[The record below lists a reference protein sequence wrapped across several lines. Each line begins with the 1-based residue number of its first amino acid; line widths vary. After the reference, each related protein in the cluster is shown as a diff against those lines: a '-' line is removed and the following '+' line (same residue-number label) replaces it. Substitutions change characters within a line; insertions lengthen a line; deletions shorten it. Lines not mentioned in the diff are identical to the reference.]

1 MSAMFFFKIG
11 KNVYKGTGNIQLKAI
26 KNAGYKVLTNVSDAV
41 KQKALAFNKIPKTI
55 MAALRETAKAESPVT
70 KFKPV
75 RFGKFKGKIIDVPAA
90 KFKAKLVG
98 KGPNAK
104 LVREEIIEVAGQ
116 KVDTKKISPAKLEKK
131 LKEAGKIKTDKKKP
145 VEKKKVEDKK
155 KTTTKKTTNKKEVKK
170 PTTTRG
176 GSKKVY
182 TIKDIAK
189 MKNPPKNF
197 SFQVAKGAPV
207 TEAKTLKTGATTFA
221 QARKNFIDNL
231 ELNKYPAKLRKEIL
245 DDFEKRHKKDF
256 DKAAKKKPVEKK
268 KTTTTKV
275 TDKKEV
281 KKPTTTRG
289 GSGKQTQKKT
299 VTTTTKKKEVKKPT
313 TVRGGSK
320 KVKQMTASQMLKQ
333 TKSTKLTPPPKSL
346 TANQTDRLVN
356 QVSSKTNVAKGT
368 IRSFISRNAGRLS
381 LASLPL
387 VGMAAVVIGE
397 LMSPSK
403 IAVSTLNGKKSG
415 VPLGPNRP
423 KTKVK
428 QKDSKTKVTQP
439 KSPLSKSKVTA
450 PVKKSKTRPEALKKI
465 KAAVQK
471 ATSGKKFNLIGG
483 GTGTATQRL
492 AEIDAEKKLE
502 KRLKRRPTKAELRKY
517 LKSN

>member
-1 MSAMFFFKIG
+1 MSAMFLFKVG
-11 KNVYKGTGNIQLKAI
+11 KEIFKGSGNIQLKAV
-26 KNAGYKVLTNVSDAV
+26 KNADFKIIKDATSDMVSKAKAFSKLPD
-41 KQKALAFNKIPKTI
+41 KALEK
-55 MAALRETAKAESPVT
+55 MYETLPRTMT
-70 KFKPV
+70 KFKPA
-75 RFGKFKGKIIDVPAA
+75 RFGKLKGKIINIPAA
-90 KFKAKLVG
+90 KFKVKLVG

-104 LVREEIIEVAGQ
+104 LIREQITEVAGQ
-116 KVDTKKISPAKLEKK
+116 KVDTKKMSPAKLEEK

-155 KTTTKKTTNKKEVKK
+155 KTTTTKKTTDKKEVKK

-176 GSKKVY
+176 GSKKV
-182 TIKDIAK
+182 
-189 MKNPPKNF
+189 
-197 SFQVAKGAPV
+197 
-207 TEAKTLKTGATTFA
+207 E
-221 QARKNFIDNL
+221 
-231 ELNKYPAKLRKEIL
+231 
-245 DDFEKRHKKDF
+245 
-256 DKAAKKKPVEKK
+256 EKK
-268 KTTTTKV
+268 KTTTTK
-275 TDKKEV
+275 KKEV

-289 GSGKQTQKKT
+289 GSGQQTQKKP

-320 KVKQMTASQMLKQ
+320 KVNQ
-333 TKSTKLTPPPKSL
+333 TKLVNDLANKVKKQKPNIPKTKILDAIRGFIRKRPL
-346 TANQTDRLVN
+346 TA
-356 QVSSKTNVAKGT
+356 VAGATGIGAGVAT
-368 IRSFISRNAGRLS
+368 IIEILT
-381 LASLPL
+381 
-387 VGMAAVVIGE
+387 
-397 LMSPSK
+397 PSK

>member
-55 MAALRETAKAESPVT
+55 MAALRETAKVESPVT

-104 LVREEIIEVAGQ
+104 LVREEIIEVAG
-116 KVDTKKISPAKLEKK
+116 KKLDTKKISPAKLEEK

-155 KTTTKKTTNKKEVKK
+155 KTTTTKKTTDKKEVKK
-170 PTTTRG
+170 PTNVRG
-176 GSKKVY
+176 GSKKVE
-182 TIKDIAK
+182 D
-189 MKNPPKNF
+189 
-197 SFQVAKGAPV
+197 
-207 TEAKTLKTGATTFA
+207 
-221 QARKNFIDNL
+221 
-231 ELNKYPAKLRKEIL
+231 
-245 DDFEKRHKKDF
+245 
-256 DKAAKKKPVEKK
+256 KK
-268 KTTTTKV
+268 KTTTTTK
-275 TDKKEV
+275 KKEV

-289 GSGKQTQKKT
+289 GSGKQTQKKP

>member
-55 MAALRETAKAESPVT
+55 MAALRETAKVESPVT

-104 LVREEIIEVAGQ
+104 LVREEIIEVAG
-116 KVDTKKISPAKLEKK
+116 KKLDTKKISPAKLEEK

-155 KTTTKKTTNKKEVKK
+155 KTTTTKKTTDKKEVKK
-170 PTTTRG
+170 PTNVRG
-176 GSKKVY
+176 GSKKVE
-182 TIKDIAK
+182 D
-189 MKNPPKNF
+189 
-197 SFQVAKGAPV
+197 
-207 TEAKTLKTGATTFA
+207 
-221 QARKNFIDNL
+221 
-231 ELNKYPAKLRKEIL
+231 
-245 DDFEKRHKKDF
+245 
-256 DKAAKKKPVEKK
+256 KK
-268 KTTTTKV
+268 KTTTTTK
-275 TDKKEV
+275 KKEV

-289 GSGKQTQKKT
+289 GSGKQTQKKP

-502 KRLKRRPTKAELRKY
+502 KRLKRRPTKAELKKY
-517 LKSN
+517 LQSN